1 MRYKLFNGII
11 RIEEYNKEWFEW
23 KVMNMDVKVLTS
35 VRDTYLK
42 DLAAAERGIPDNLAL
57 PLFR

>member
-1 MRYKLFNGII
+1 MFNGII

-23 KVMNMDVKVLTS
+23 KVMNMDVKALTN